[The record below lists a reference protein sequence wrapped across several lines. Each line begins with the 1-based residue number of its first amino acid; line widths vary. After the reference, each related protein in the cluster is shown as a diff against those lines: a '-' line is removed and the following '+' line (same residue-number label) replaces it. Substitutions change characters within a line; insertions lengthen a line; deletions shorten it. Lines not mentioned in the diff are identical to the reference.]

1 MSPRR
6 EKEAETCEI
15 SGCDEEAVRS
25 IPSGKLKSALP
36 DMSIDK
42 ERGRMRICK
51 KHYREYKKATKEDRE
66 LHRLSW
72 K

>member
-15 SGCDEEAVRS
+15 IGCDEEAVRS
-25 IPSGKLKSALP
+25 IPSGKVKSALP
-36 DMSIDK
+36 DESIEK

-66 LHRLSW
+66 LQRLSW
-72 K
+72 Q

>member
-36 DMSIDK
+36 DVSIEK

-66 LHRLSW
+66 LHRLGW

>member
-15 SGCDEEAVRS
+15 IGCGEEAVRS
-25 IPSGKLKSALP
+25 IPSTKLKGALP
-36 DMSIDK
+36 DASIEK
-42 ERGRMRICK
+42 ERGRVRICK

-66 LHRLSW
+66 LQRLSW
-72 K
+72 Q